1 METFPRNAGNAV
13 VRRCSRDNN
22 RPNGR
27 RQETDRGMTR
37 RVEGKV
43 ALVTGAANGIGR
55 SAALV
60 LAREGA
66 KIVATDLQ
74 DEKGAGLLREL
85 RASGC
90 ECEYYHHDVTR
101 EEDWQSIVAQTR
113 ARFGRLDILVN
124 NAGIGLS
131 GPVVDMAFAD
141 WKRQVAVNLDG
152 VFLGVKHSLPLMRAG
167 GGGSII
173 NVSSIAGIKASPNVS
188 GYCATKGGVR
198 LFTKSVALECAAAK
212 DGVRVNSLHPGIT
225 ETAIWDTLIG
235 TVEDGSNGGRERGP
249 TLDKLTERAVPLGY
263 KAAPEDIANGILWLA
278 SDESRYV
285 TGTELVIDGG
295 RSIG

>member
-1 METFPRNAGNAV
+1 MAG
-13 VRRCSRDNN
+13 
-22 RPNGR
+22 
-27 RQETDRGMTR
+27 

-43 ALVTGAANGIGR
+43 CLVTGAANGIGR
-55 SAALV
+55 AAVQV

-66 KIVATDLQ
+66 RIVATDLQ
-74 DEKGAGLLREL
+74 DEKGRDLLREL
-85 RASGC
+85 RAAGC
-90 ECEYYHHDVTR
+90 EAEYHHHDVAS
-101 EEDWQSIVAQTR
+101 EEDWQSIAAKVR
-113 ARFGRLDILVN
+113 AGLGRLDVLVN

-131 GPVVDMAFAD
+131 SPVAEMSFAD

-152 VFLGVKHSLPLMRAG
+152 VFLGVKYLLPVMRES

-198 LFTKSVALECAAAK
+198 LFTKSVALECAAAR

-235 TVEDGSNGGRERGP
+235 TAEEGSNSGPPRGA
-249 TLDKLTERAVPLGY
+249 TLDKLTSRAVPLGF
-263 KAAPEDIANGILWLA
+263 KALPEDIANGILWLA

>member
-1 METFPRNAGNAV
+1 MAGG
-13 VRRCSRDNN
+13 DK
-22 RPNGR
+22 
-27 RQETDRGMTR
+27 ETDRDMTR

-55 SAALV
+55 SATLV

-85 RASGC
+85 RAAGC

-101 EEDWQSIVAQTR
+101 EEDWQSVVAQTR
-113 ARFGRLDILVN
+113 ARFGRLDVLVN

-131 GPVVDMAFAD
+131 GP
-141 WKRQVAVNLDG
+141 
-152 VFLGVKHSLPLMRAG
+152 LMRQG

>member
-1 METFPRNAGNAV
+1 METFPETGGWRAV
-13 VRRCSRDNN
+13 ALARQQ
-22 RPNGR
+22 NGR
-27 RQETDRGMTR
+27 MAAGRKRDRGMTR

-74 DEKGAGLLREL
+74 DDKGTDLLREL
-85 RASGC
+85 RAIGC

-101 EEDWQSIVAQTR
+101 EEDWQSIVVQTQ
-113 ARFGRLDILVN
+113 ASFGRLDVLVN

-173 NVSSIAGIKASPNVS
+173 NVSSIAGIKASPNLS

-235 TVEDGSNGGRERGP
+235 TVADGSNGGRERGP